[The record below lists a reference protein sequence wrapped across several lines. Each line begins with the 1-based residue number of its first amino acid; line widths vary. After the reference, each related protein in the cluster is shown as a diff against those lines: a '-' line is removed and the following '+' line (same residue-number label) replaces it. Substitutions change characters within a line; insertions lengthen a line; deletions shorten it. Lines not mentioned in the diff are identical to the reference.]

1 MSKHNVV
8 KLTGRE
14 KVCDQLTELIRSGA
28 HKLIA
33 QGLEAEVSELL
44 AIFAG
49 AVHVSHAASFSTDF
63 SFKGTSASMCSSDVR
78 YVTFCLSLSYQ
89 LKGWCRM
96 QSGIS
101 VRISRTL
108 ESY

>member
-33 QGLEAEVSELL
+33 QGPEAEVSELL
-44 AIFAG
+44 AIGECLAFWPG
-49 AVHVSHAASFSTDF
+49 W
-63 SFKGTSASMCSSDVR
+63 VR
-78 YVTFCLSLSYQ
+78 T
-89 LKGWCRM
+89 
-96 QSGIS
+96 
-101 VRISRTL
+101 
-108 ESY
+108 